1 LLNSFNVFLFKRMKR
16 SLIIALLV
24 ALNAVLAGW
33 LVSGLKQRTLR
44 RPTSP
49 GAGIESAPLSASSDL
64 SSAAQP
70 TRAVRRAVPSNT
82 PSTPFAAVYSPD
94 PNRFAA
100 NLRGIRCPEETVK
113 DIIAAEIDLR
123 YRAQDEALRPKPADH
138 VPWGWS
144 SRTSEAR
151 LLERRQQAASL
162 ALEKEALLRDALGCE
177 AAVPLPIYALTVS
190 DQRFEDSLATVSLD
204 QRCVARQVQESYWTK
219 VQALQGRTKG
229 FWQSDDASELARL
242 KSERQQALQ
251 TILNRP

>member
-1 LLNSFNVFLFKRMKR
+1 MTSRIFGKMRR
-16 SLIIALLV
+16 SIVIGLLV
-24 ALNAVLAGW
+24 VLNTVLVGL
-33 LVSGLKQRTLR
+33 LVSGMKR
-44 RPTSP
+44 RSLGKP
-49 GAGIESAPLSASSDL
+49 AGPSVGMESAPLSESSDL
-64 SSAAQP
+64 RSSTQP
-70 TRAVRRAVPSNT
+70 ARTARRAAPPNT
-82 PSTPFAAVYSPD
+82 PLPSTPFAAVYSPD

-113 DIIAAEIDLR
+113 DIIAAEVNLR
-123 YRAQDEALRPKPADH
+123 YHAQEEALRPKPADH

-144 SRTSEAR
+144 SRTSEGR

-162 ALEKEALLRDALGCE
+162 ALEKEALLRESLGCE

-229 FWQSDDASELARL
+229 FWRSDDASELARL